1 MATSAARVALP
12 APGTRL
18 PLVVGVAT
26 AATALASSL
35 ISPLLMPIVAAMAIL
50 AIVLLRYPWL
60 SVALLVASVPVQ
72 QIGAVSGLTA
82 TRVALLVAIACT
94 AASLL
99 VARESLRGTRLVI
112 PFLTLL
118 TWMGFTIAIAN
129 HPGAAAAELFRWST
143 ALVAFVLVMHFL
155 LTGSRNRILGFVAA
169 IAIAGALE
177 SLAGTVLGLIG
188 FGPASFAVAGSISR
202 AYGSFGRPNS
212 FAGFLEMS
220 LFPALWLAVYMLSQV
235 WTDLR
240 DYRVARLRGFATSRE
255 QRKKLLWSSAI
266 FALLGG
272 SAAVMLL
279 GVLISF
285 SRGAWLGVAAGLAV
299 SGLLA
304 LRHRVVLVIAAAPI
318 VTLLG
323 LLVLASIAP
332 ASLTDRLAS
341 IADEARPFNAAS
353 IPITPENFAV
363 VERMAHWQAGW
374 NMFEDHPLTGV
385 GIGNFNARYP
395 DYFVRT
401 EFRYSQ
407 GHAHNY
413 YIHTLAETGMI
424 GLVLYLTLA
433 GSFLILAAMVA
444 VRSTDLMAR
453 FVAIGAAGTMT
464 AVYVHNVFEDLHVL
478 NLGILISSAWALA
491 VVAHR
496 LSRASVTD
504 VEYSPE

>member
-1 MATSAARVALP
+1 MAMLAARAALP

-18 PLVVGVAT
+18 PLVIGGAT

-35 ISPLLMPIVAAMAIL
+35 VSPLLMPIVAAMAIL
-50 AIVLLRYPWL
+50 AIAVLRHPWL
-60 SVALLVASVPVQ
+60 SIAFLVVSVPVQ
-72 QIGAVSGLTA
+72 QIGAVAGTTA
-82 TRVALLVAIACT
+82 TRVALAIAIGCG
-94 AASLL
+94 ASALL
-99 VARESLRGTRLVI
+99 VARESMRGTRLVI
-112 PFLTLL
+112 PFLALL
-118 TWMGFTIAIAN
+118 VWMGITVTLAKD
-129 HPGAAAAELFRWST
+129 PGAAAAELFRWST
-143 ALVAFVLVMHFL
+143 ALAAFVLITHFL
-155 LTGSRNRILGFVAA
+155 LAGSRNRIVGFVAA
-169 IAIAGALE
+169 IAITGALE
-177 SLAGTVLGLIG
+177 SLAGTVLGLVG
-188 FGPASFAVAGSISR
+188 FGPASFAVGGSISR

-220 LFPALWLAVYMLSQV
+220 LFPALWLAVYMLTHV
-235 WTDLR
+235 WSDLR
-240 DYRVARLRGFATSRE
+240 AYRESRLQGFAASRD
-255 QRKKLLWSSAI
+255 QRQQLLRSTAV
-266 FALLGG
+266 FALL
-272 SAAVMLL
+272 AASTAIMLL

-285 SRGAWLGVAAGLAV
+285 SRGAWVGVAAGLAV

-304 LRHRVVLVIAAAPI
+304 VRHRIALVVAAAPI
-318 VTLLG
+318 AVLLG
-323 LLVLASIAP
+323 LMALASIAP
-332 ASLTDRLAS
+332 ASLTDRLTS

-374 NMFEDHPLTGV
+374 HMFEDHPLTGV

-401 EFRYSQ
+401 EFRFSQ

-413 YIHTLAETGMI
+413 YIHTLAETGMV
-424 GLVLYLTLA
+424 GLALYLTLA
-433 GSFLILAAMVA
+433 GSFLILAATVA
-444 VRSTDLMAR
+444 IRSTDLMAR
-453 FVAIGAAGTMT
+453 FVSIGAAGTMT